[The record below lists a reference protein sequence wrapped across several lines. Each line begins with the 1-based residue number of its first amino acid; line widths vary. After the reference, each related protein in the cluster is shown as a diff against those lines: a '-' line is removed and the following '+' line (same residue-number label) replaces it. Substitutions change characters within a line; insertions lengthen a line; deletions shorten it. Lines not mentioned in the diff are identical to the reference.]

1 MHREH
6 ITPLTL
12 VFKDTHIEDK
22 VHVRW
27 FWCGVWREEI
37 NECCDVIDV
46 FLRFYQFSQMRDE
59 MFNSNLVCSFIMFL
73 FLMAAQALIPAP
85 R

>member
-22 VHVRW
+22 VLVRW
-27 FWCGVWREEI
+27 FWYGVWREEI
-37 NECCDVIDV
+37 NECCDVIDG
-46 FLRFYQFSQMRDE
+46 FFFSVLPVLPDE
-59 MFNSNLVCSFIMFL
+59 G
-73 FLMAAQALIPAP
+73 
-85 R
+85 